1 MASLV
6 INNTVQVRLIWQ
18 YANVDVAVNVLHGIK
33 DDPLGGVDQARAD
46 GVANNI
52 ANAMMTRPRGNIH
65 GQWKLARVGIRDLDQ
80 PNNAEFV
87 GTPTTPFTGSSA
99 SELLPMNV
107 CACVTLRT
115 AKAGASY
122 RGRVYLSGWTEGSSN
137 AGSMGTSAQSDA
149 TALVDG
155 MMAGLDSSGFT
166 MSVASRKLGQSQA
179 VTNIVCRDSRWDT
192 QRRRIIPGI

>member
-1 MASLV
+1 MAALV

-46 GVANNI
+46 GVAQNI
-52 ANAMMTRPRGNIH
+52 TDRLNTKPKGNIH
-65 GQWKLARVGIRDLDQ
+65 GQWKLARVGIRDLDA
-80 PNNAEFV
+80 PNNVEFV
-87 GTPTTPFTGSSA
+87 GTPAVPWAGSSA

-122 RGRVYLSGWTEGSSN
+122 RGRVYFSGWTEGSSN
-137 AGSMGTSAQSDA
+137 AGSMGVSAQADA
-149 TALVDG
+149 TALVTG
-155 MMAGLDSSGFT
+155 IQEGLDASGFT
-166 MSVASRKLGQSQA
+166 LSVASRKLGQSSP
-179 VTNIVCRDSRWDT
+179 VTSIVCRDSRWDT